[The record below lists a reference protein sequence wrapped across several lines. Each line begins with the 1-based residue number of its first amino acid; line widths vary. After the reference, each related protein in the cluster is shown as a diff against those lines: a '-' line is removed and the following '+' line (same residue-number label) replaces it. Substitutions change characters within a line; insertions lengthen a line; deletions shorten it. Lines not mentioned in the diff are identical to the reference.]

1 MASSIEKVCELCRIN
16 HVEGTLCGIVLAVSC
31 LECATDPKFSSRA
44 SARNFSVGGKGDGDR
59 NVAFLAFPARGMD
72 RFKATKIP
80 DLTELD
86 NTTST
91 TTNPHYKGKRPTVL
105 YVRAEIEA
113 LRVRERRVSAEKSAK
128 DRKEKAER
136 LANDRREKAEKL
148 EKERREKGARIEV
161 LKTDHDIDPELVTIE
176 DLKNATFGDYLDS
189 DTPFTLLQDVRR
201 AYRFKDQAAKTVPT
215 DPVRALNFFLQNAEV
230 FTSQTTRA
238 VSGDSVSVVQQVL
251 QSVIDALS
259 SPTGNDEALG
269 NDDQAMFDAFWRTND
284 IIQGV
289 IGREGLSVSI
299 VSFLNPEDVKRLER
313 SNMKRLVYNARF
325 ISEKCQARRR
335 ISHVI
340 QRVVGQEGLSAA
352 IVSLLCPADV
362 RRLQK
367 SSMRQLANNAKFVSK
382 RSDARRRLCFEIEQL
397 GGIPDVGAFLEDP
410 AVLERVTRYE
420 TYCACMDVGRVARKL
435 HEFYSLRGDPTARR
449 EMLSEAM
456 EAEGMRIRG
465 DSAFC
470 REFINGSTDVDLGEI
485 VGRMKLAKHL
495 FELGGHV
502 TWSKNREAANA
513 KFKEL
518 FHLEGLSMKESF
530 EKSIEGCRPA
540 RAPQYEYDLFF

>member
-1 MASSIEKVCELCRIN
+1 MASSTEKVCELCRIN
-16 HVEGTLCGIVLAVSC
+16 HVKGTLCGIVLAVSC
-31 LECATDPKFSSRA
+31 LKCATDARFSSRA
-44 SARNFSVGGKGDGDR
+44 SARKFSVGGRGDGHR
-59 NVAFLAFPARGMD
+59 NVAFLTFPARGTD
-72 RFKATKIP
+72 RFKASKTP

-91 TTNPHYKGKRPTVL
+91 TTNPHYKGRRPTVL

-113 LRVRERRVSAEKSAK
+113 LRARERRISSEKIAK

-136 LANDRREKAEKL
+136 LANDRKEKADKL
-148 EKERREKGARIEV
+148 ERERREKGARIEI
-161 LKTDHDIDPELVTIE
+161 LKADHDIDPKMVTNE
-176 DLKNATFGDYLDS
+176 DLKNAIFGDYLDS
-189 DTPFTLLQDVRR
+189 DTPFTSLRDVRR
-201 AYRFKDQAAKTVPT
+201 AYRFKDQAVKTVPA
-215 DPVRALNFFLQNAEV
+215 DPVRALNFFLQNVE
-230 FTSQTTRA
+230 FLTSQTTRA
-238 VSGDSVSVVQQVL
+238 VPGDSVSVIQGVFQNV
-251 QSVIDALS
+251 VDALS
-259 SPTGNDEALG
+259 SPGYHEALG
-269 NDDQAMFDAFWRTND
+269 NYDQAMFDTFWRTND

-289 IGREGLSVSI
+289 IGREGLSVAI
-299 VSFLNPEDVKRLER
+299 VLFLKPEDVKTLEQ
-313 SNMKRLVYNARF
+313 SSMKRLVYNARF

-335 ISHVI
+335 IGRVI
-340 QRVVGQEGLSAA
+340 QRVVDQEGLSAA

-367 SSMRQLANNAKFVSK
+367 SSMRQLASNAKFVSK
-382 RSDARRRLCFEIEQL
+382 RSDARRRLCCEIEQL
-397 GGIPDVGAFLEDP
+397 GGIPDVVAFLEDP

-420 TYCACMDVGRVARKL
+420 THCACMDVGRVARKL
-435 HEFYSLRGDPTARR
+435 HEFYRLRGDPVARR
-449 EMLSEAM
+449 EMLSKAM

-502 TWSKNREAANA
+502 TWSKHRETANA

-518 FHLEGLSMKESF
+518 FHMEGLSMKESF
-530 EKSIEGCRPA
+530 QKSIEGCRPA
-540 RAPQYEYDLFF
+540 RVPQYQYDRFF

>member
-16 HVEGTLCGIVLAVSC
+16 RVEGTLCGIVLAVSC
-31 LECATDPKFSSRA
+31 LKCATDPRFSSRA
-44 SARNFSVGGKGDGDR
+44 SVRNFSVGGKGDGGG
-59 NVAFLAFPARGMD
+59 NVAFLTFPARGMD
-72 RFKATKIP
+72 RFKATKTP
-80 DLTELD
+80 NLTELG

-91 TTNPHYKGKRPTVL
+91 TKNPHYKGRRPTVL

-113 LRVRERRVSAEKSAK
+113 LRVRERRISAEKIAK
-128 DRKEKAER
+128 DRKEKTER

-148 EKERREKGARIEV
+148 EKERREKGARIEI
-161 LKTDHDIDPELVTIE
+161 LKTDHDIDPDLVTNE
-176 DLKNATFGDYLDS
+176 DLKNAIFGDVLDS
-189 DTPFTLLQDVRR
+189 DTPFTSLQDVRQ
-201 AYRFKDQAAKTVPT
+201 AYRFKDQAAKTVPA
-215 DPVRALNFFLQNAEV
+215 DPVRALNFFLQNV
-230 FTSQTTRA
+230 DFFTSQTTRT
-238 VSGDSVSVVQQVL
+238 VPGDSVSEIQRVL
-251 QSVIDALS
+251 QSVVDTLS
-259 SPTGNDEALG
+259 SPSGSDEALE
-269 NDDQAMFDAFWRTND
+269 NDDQAMFDTFWRTND

-289 IGREGLSVSI
+289 IGREGPSVVI
-299 VSFLNPEDVKRLER
+299 VSFLNPGDVKRLEQ

-335 ISHVI
+335 IGHVI

-362 RRLQK
+362 RRLQQ
-367 SSMRQLANNAKFVSK
+367 SSMRQIASNAKFVSE
-382 RSDARRRLCFEIEQL
+382 RSDARRRLCCEIEQL
-397 GGIPDVGAFLEDP
+397 GGIPDVDAFLEDP

-420 TYCACMDVGRVARKL
+420 THCACMDVGRVARKL
-435 HEFYSLRGDPTARR
+435 HEFYRLRGDPAARR

-465 DSAFC
+465 DSTFC

-495 FELGGHV
+495 FDLGGHV

-518 FHLEGLSMKESF
+518 FHMEGLSMKESF
-530 EKSIEGCRPA
+530 KKSIEGCRPE
-540 RAPQYEYDLFF
+540 RVPLYEYDQYE